1 MLKWSNGVL
10 KLTFGVGGL
19 AMTAVLSTIYDKIT
33 LPFWLLFIL
42 TFLPFMIFVFVK
54 PGEQLPDKTVS
65 FSHLSGVIWYVLC
78 FFACIFLSYNKLPV
92 KEFVLYTVL
101 MLVGLIPCLVVMKK
115 YLAGE
120 YDNTI

>member
-1 MLKWSNGVL
+1 
-10 KLTFGVGGL
+10 
-19 AMTAVLSTIYDKIT
+19 MTAVLSTLYDKIA
-33 LPFWLLFIL
+33 LPFWLFFIA

-54 PGEQLPDKTVS
+54 PGEQLPDKTVA

-101 MLVGLIPCLVVMKK
+101 MSVGLIPCLLVIKK
-115 YLAGE
+115 HLAGE
-120 YDNTI
+120 YENTI